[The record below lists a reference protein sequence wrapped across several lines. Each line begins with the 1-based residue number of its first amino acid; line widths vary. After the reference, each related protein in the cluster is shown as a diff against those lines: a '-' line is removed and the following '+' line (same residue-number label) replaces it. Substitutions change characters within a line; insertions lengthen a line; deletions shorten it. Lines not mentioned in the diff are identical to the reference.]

1 MVDQPPEVNVTKQ
14 ALQETLSGTQYDHRG
29 IVNGLHLV
37 LGNGL
42 DQLHTSAI
50 CISLVCLSFTRDNT
64 IQPAN
69 EETRDPKELL
79 PRGSNIF
86 PPEIAILLKAID
98 EDDKNTTKDYAFDV
112 FNNPNVTRESHQLR
126 FVTRRE
132 FNDHIKQF
140 KFHDKW
146 LNVCSKIENVVGISN
161 KKICEDTM
169 LRYLRSFLSVVTWLN
184 KTDKLCPSRDFT
196 VNINNSEV
204 CGTYYKNF
212 FYEQVQVRKEI
223 TDEEET
229 DEEETDA
236 QFIDRKKT
244 DFNLEFGV
252 AIKTAHLYLGDKK
265 LRQLIG
271 TEKSITAALNLGCAR
286 NYGNTTCEVVKE
298 SSVLVVGLVDY
309 LSDFCMERVKAMQ
322 SIVDESDC
330 HKVFT
335 IGSRPI
341 EDSCWLDTNKFPDQ
355 LKNNLFHEWDS
366 PIMFPSLARKFDNN
380 THFDRLYVDHFVD
393 DDMSSFRGSSMRD
406 FYEQML
412 PELCS
417 ANLITDTSKA
427 YIPFTSETIYALHAS
442 WSTVCKY
449 ATIKFVDKCAWS
461 RFTNTEDSIGL
472 LREIENKPDRK
483 KVKKDVGEK
492 LTAITK
498 NITTGLSARK
508 AACEAKESS
517 KNKGL
522 DCKDDLADIND
533 ESSQSGDDS
542 DNGRRRATSVAT
554 KSRKRS
560 EPKMVRCCS
569 GDQCAMPD
577 TPLNSFHKC
586 KECKKIMHGT
596 LCSSVDN
603 EDGNMWCMNCD
614 PGKPAAA
621 TNAAAPKATAPKAT
635 RKAAKTKPKSKTR
648 TSSRKLAC
656 VSKESSKNKSIDTT
670 DDDESCESDDDSDN
684 GNNSSNVE
692 DEDRE
697 SLPPKSVNVNET
709 TVSSVTKEP
718 QVVHQKYDYN
728 RQPSYYGSVVV
739 DDRTD
744 QRIREDLRKY
754 LRKYWYQGKKF
765 IINDEQS
772 RDLIVFDLVLL
783 LFVNLMNPA
792 SSVITLLFRF
802 LSPLSGGSPSP
813 GFFFTMVDLVC
824 L

>member
-86 PPEIAILLKAID
+86 PTEIAILLKAID

-112 FNNPNVTRESHQLR
+112 FNNPNVTRDSHQLR

-204 CGTYYKNF
+204 CGTYYENY

-223 TDEEET
+223 TDEEDSDEEET
-229 DEEETDA
+229 DEEETDE
-236 QFIDRKKT
+236 QFIDRKQR

-286 NYGNTTCEVVKE
+286 NYGNTTREVIKE
-298 SSVLVVGLVDY
+298 SSVLVVGLIDY

-322 SIVDESDC
+322 SIVDKSDC

-341 EDSCWLDTNKFPDQ
+341 EDLCWLDTNKFPDQ
-355 LKNNLFHEWDS
+355 LQNNLFHEWDS
-366 PIMFPSLARKFDNN
+366 PIMFPSLAHKFDNN

-461 RFTNTEDSIGL
+461 RFTNTKDSIGL
-472 LREIENKPDRK
+472 LMEIENKPNRK

-492 LTAITK
+492 LTTITK
-498 NITTGLSARK
+498 NITTGLSLMNESRNKRK
-508 AACEAKESS
+508 RGNDNRFDKKAFDSLERAKFQW
-517 KNKGL
+517 NKCT
-522 DCKDDLADIND
+522 D
-533 ESSQSGDDS
+533 
-542 DNGRRRATSVAT
+542 TSVGGIGWI
-554 KSRKRS
+554 KMQFKM
-560 EPKMVRCCS
+560 EPGESKHIIDYPFS
-569 GDQCAMPD
+569 
-577 TPLNSFHKC
+577 K
-586 KECKKIMHGT
+586 
-596 LCSSVDN
+596 
-603 EDGNMWCMNCD
+603 
-614 PGKPAAA
+614 
-621 TNAAAPKATAPKAT
+621 APKKNVMNKIDDVTVSTMTLKCNLKNVKELSEFLEINERPTIILAFNDTSTT
-635 RKAAKTKPKSKTR
+635 RVKNIAMSDSLLITGEEEEVSQFNRRSHYTTDQLANHTPEELDELTQNFLH
-648 TSSRKLAC
+648 KL
-656 VSKESSKNKSIDTT
+656 ITQ
-670 DDDESCESDDDSDN
+670 DDDENESQINIISRYSQDLLAKYSLQHLDEL
-684 GNNSSNVE
+684 VE
-692 DEDRE
+692 DFMER
-697 SLPPKSVNVNET
+697 LLT
-709 TVSSVTKEP
+709 
-718 QVVHQKYDYN
+718 
-728 RQPSYYGSVVV
+728 
-739 DDRTD
+739 
-744 QRIREDLRKY
+744 
-754 LRKYWYQGKKF
+754 
-765 IINDEQS
+765 
-772 RDLIVFDLVLL
+772 LVLPNTQL
-783 LFVNLMNPA
+783 
-792 SSVITLLFRF
+792 
-802 LSPLSGGSPSP
+802 
-813 GFFFTMVDLVC
+813 
-824 L
+824 